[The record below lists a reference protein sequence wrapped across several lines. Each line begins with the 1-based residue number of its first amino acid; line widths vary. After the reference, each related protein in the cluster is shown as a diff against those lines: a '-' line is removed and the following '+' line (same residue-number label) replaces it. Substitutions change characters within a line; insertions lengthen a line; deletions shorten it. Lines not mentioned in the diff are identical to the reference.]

1 MLATFWLIASM
12 MCALAAAFILWP
24 VWRHRRSETVDRTDL
39 NVQLYR
45 ARLQELEESRT
56 RGEMTEAEYVGLE
69 QELQLALL
77 QDAGEEMATLAG
89 QSRLPI
95 IFAAAVVIFS
105 IFTYSDFGLSFGAL
119 NDWLV
124 SEEIHEAAT
133 HDPVDMRATV
143 EKLSASLQNQPD
155 NDQGWFLLGQSWRSL
170 SVHDKSA
177 DAFGHLLQ
185 KYPGDASL
193 ASYYAEALFLVD
205 EQRFTPRVKLAIEQ
219 ALKLDPNNILMF
231 EFTAMDAYRAGDMN
245 TALKLFRRALSGA
258 DGERAT
264 SLRQAIARISAE
276 SGGAPVERA
285 LPAERALPVEREL
298 PAGRALKVLVELA
311 EGVSS
316 PASATVYVYARA
328 FQGPPMPLAV
338 ERLTVSAL
346 PALVTLTAGQA
357 MMQGMSLDDV
367 DTVQLVARISES
379 GLANASPDDYEVVSQ
394 SIDMTE
400 EQSVIKLII
409 ANRRG

>member
-56 RGEMTEAEYVGLE
+56 RGEMTEAEYVELE

-124 SEEIHEAAT
+124 SEEIHETAP
-133 HDPVDMRATV
+133 HDPVDMRAIV

-170 SVHDKSA
+170 SVYDKSA
-177 DAFGHLLQ
+177 DAFSHLLQ

-193 ASYYAEALFLVD
+193 ASYYAEALFLAD
-205 EQRFTPRVKLAIEQ
+205 EQRFTPRVKLAVEQ
-219 ALKLDPNNILMF
+219 ALKLDPNNILML

-245 TALKLFRRALSGA
+245 TAITLFRRALSGA

-264 SLRQAIARISAE
+264 LLQQAIARVSAE
-276 SGGAPVERA
+276 SGGA
-285 LPAERALPVEREL
+285 PAERALPVERKL

-346 PALVTLTAGQA
+346 PALVTLTASQA

>member
-1 MLATFWLIASM
+1 MLATFWIIASM
-12 MCALAAAFILWP
+12 MCVLAAAFILWP
-24 VWRHRRSETVDRTDL
+24 VWRRRHSETVDRTDL

-56 RGEMTEAEYVGLE
+56 RGEMTEAEYTELE

-77 QDAGEEMATLAG
+77 QDAGEEMATLSG

-95 IFAAAVVIFS
+95 IFAAAVVILS

-124 SEEIHEAAT
+124 SEEIHETEPHDAAE
-133 HDPVDMRATV
+133 MLATV

-170 SVHDKSA
+170 SVYDKSA

-193 ASYYAEALFLVD
+193 ASYYAEALFLAD
-205 EQRFTPRVKLAIEQ
+205 KQRFTPRVKLAVEQ
-219 ALKLDPNNILMF
+219 ALELNPNNILML
-231 EFTAMDAYRAGDMN
+231 EFTAMEAYRAGDKD
-245 TALKLFRRALSGA
+245 TALTLFRRALSGA

-264 SLRQAIARISAE
+264 LLQQAISRISAE
-276 SGGAPVERA
+276 SVGASAERAPPVERGI
-285 LPAERALPVEREL
+285 
-298 PAGRALKVLVELA
+298 PAGRKLKVLVELA

-316 PASATVYVYARA
+316 PANATVYVYARA

-338 ERLTVSAL
+338 ERLTVSVL

-379 GLANASPDDYEVVSQ
+379 GIANASPDDYEVVSQ
-394 SIDMTE
+394 SIDMTQ

-409 ANRRG
+409 TNRRG

>member
-1 MLATFWLIASM
+1 MVATFWIIASL

-24 VWRHRRSETVDRTDL
+24 VWRRRRSESADRTDL

-56 RGEMTEAEYVGLE
+56 RGEITEAEYVELE
-69 QELQLALL
+69 KELQLALL
-77 QDAGEEMATLAG
+77 QDAGEEWTTLSG

-95 IFAAAVVIFS
+95 VFAAAVVIFS
-105 IFTYSDFGLSFGAL
+105 IFAYSDFGLSFGAL
-119 NDWLV
+119 NDWVV
-124 SEEIHEAAT
+124 SEEIHETAPHDAA
-133 HDPVDMRATV
+133 DMLAAV

-193 ASYYAEALFLVD
+193 ASYYAEALSLAD
-205 EQRFTPRVKLAIEQ
+205 NQRFTPRVKLAVEQ
-219 ALKLDPNNILMF
+219 ALKLNPNNILML
-231 EFTAMDAYRAGDMN
+231 EFTAMDAYRSGDMK
-245 TALKLFRRALSGA
+245 TALSLFRRALSGA

-264 SLRQAIARISAE
+264 LLQQAISRISAE
-276 SGGAPVERA
+276 AGGVPLEAA
-285 LPAERALPVEREL
+285 L

-311 EGVSS
+311 DSVSS
-316 PASATVYVYARA
+316 PANATVYVYARA

-346 PALVTLTAGQA
+346 PVLVTLTAGQA

-367 DTVQLVARISES
+367 DTVQLVARISKS

-394 SIDMTE
+394 SIDMTK

>member
-24 VWRHRRSETVDRTDL
+24 VWRHGRSETVDRTDL

-56 RGEMTEAEYVGLE
+56 RGEMTEAEYVELE

-77 QDAGEEMATLAG
+77 QDAGEEMATLSG

-95 IFAAAVVIFS
+95 IFAAAVVILS

-124 SEEIHEAAT
+124 SEEIHETAP
-133 HDPVDMRATV
+133 HDAVDMRATV

-170 SVHDKSA
+170 SVHDESA

-193 ASYYAEALFLVD
+193 ASYYAEALFLAD

-219 ALKLDPNNILMF
+219 ALKLNPNNILML
-231 EFTAMDAYRAGDMN
+231 ELTAMDAYRAGDMN
-245 TALKLFRRALSGA
+245 TALTLFRRALPGA

-264 SLRQAIARISAE
+264 LLRQAIARISAE
-276 SGGAPVERA
+276 SGGA
-285 LPAERALPVEREL
+285 PVEREL

-328 FQGPPMPLAV
+328 YQGPPMPLAV